1 MRIRILTTQLVV
13 AAMLGGIT
21 GLAAA
26 DPPIAR
32 ISINAVAALSHDR
45 LNITVSGS
53 CTCGP
58 LPQPQPPYLGASFAS
73 VSGSVDQASGR
84 EVIQGQLFFEPNCD
98 GLEHTFEVAVP
109 ASITPWHG
117 GLARVRAMIT
127 VQRCD
132 PFFDCEQATGTVDAQ
147 IKVRGGQE

>member
-1 MRIRILTTQLVV
+1 MRIRILTTHLVV
-13 AAMLGGIT
+13 AATLGGIT

-32 ISINAVAALSHDR
+32 ISIDAVAAMSNDR
-45 LNITVSGS
+45 LDITVSGRY
-53 CTCGP
+53 TCGP
-58 LPQPQPPYLGASFAS
+58 LPQPQPPYLGPSFAS

-84 EVIQGQLFFEPNCD
+84 DVAQGQLFFEPICD

-109 ASITPWHG
+109 ASIIPWHG
-117 GLARVRAMIT
+117 GPARVRAMIT

-132 PFFDCEQATGTVDAQ
+132 PSFDCEQATGTVDAQ
-147 IKVRGGQE
+147 IKVRGGHE